1 MTRARKAPDRFADY
15 ESDVVSDV
23 WTHELGE
30 PKLIGQPRV
39 LDSQGVD
46 LGLVL
51 RCNIKTGDYVPA
63 SGIYSGQTLTADAPL
78 RVVFDHE

>member
-39 LDSQGVD
+39 VDSQGVD

-78 RVVFDHE
+78 QVVFE